1 MADLVPVTGVA
12 VLGPHR
18 LRVLFED
25 GTVGDLDFS
34 RREWRGIFEPLQD
47 PAFFAQVRVDPDLG
61 TLAWP
66 NGADMAPETLY
77 KAARQNPVRPDTAI
91 A

>member
-1 MADLVPVTGVA
+1 
-12 VLGPHR
+12 
-18 LRVLFED
+18 
-25 GTVGDLDFS
+25 
-34 RREWRGIFEPLQD
+34 
-47 PAFFAQVRVDPDLG
+47 VDPDLG